1 MKIDKEL
8 FCKCIRALCRT
19 DKFQWS
25 VLELIRD
32 INKKGEDGDM
42 CDMGAM
48 MYPDCSDA
56 LLELLEAIMDDNEDE
71 WISYFCYELDFGNEW
86 CEGCCTDEKGNDIP
100 LQTIDDLWNVL
111 TKK

>member
-1 MKIDKEL
+1 MKIEKEL
-8 FCKCIRALCRT
+8 FCKCIRALRRT
-19 DKFQWS
+19 YKFQDD
-25 VLELIRD
+25 VCGLIRD
-32 INKKGEDGDM
+32 INKKDEDKDM

-48 MYPDCSDA
+48 MYPDCSNALVD
-56 LLELLEAIMDDNEDE
+56 LLEVIMDDNEDE